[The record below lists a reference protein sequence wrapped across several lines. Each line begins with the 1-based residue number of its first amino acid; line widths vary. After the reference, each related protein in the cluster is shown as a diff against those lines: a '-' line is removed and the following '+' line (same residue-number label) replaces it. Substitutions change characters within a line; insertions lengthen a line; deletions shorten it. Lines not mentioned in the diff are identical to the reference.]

1 MKIYLRTE
9 SGTQWR
15 LTAQLDGLSGAG
27 RSCHGGSVVWR
38 SRSLV
43 RASVARRVR
52 ELRFAKEAPATP
64 QKLPANLEPV
74 HALADR
80 CFLQRGVRA
89 AMRPGRR
96 PASLPRFRGQR

>member
-1 MKIYLRTE
+1 MACLE
-9 SGTQWR
+9 PG
-15 LTAQLDGLSGAG
+15 G
-27 RSCHGGSVVWR
+27 RVTGGSVVWR
-38 SRSLV
+38 IPPSV
-43 RASVARRVR
+43 KASTARRVR

-64 QKLPANLEPV
+64 RKLPADLEPV

-96 PASLPRFRGQR
+96 LAPLPRFRGQR